1 MLCLHIEGRTS
12 LYLSHEILRRYKN
25 TQNNIRYKK
34 RMKEK
39 NFEVVKY
46 EIVVIRSYKMR
57 NKNVFRISNYE
68 ISNK

>member
-46 EIVVIRSYKMR
+46 EM
-57 NKNVFRISNYE
+57 
-68 ISNK
+68 